1 MKIAVGL
8 SGGVDSAVAALLLKR
23 EGHDVTGITM
33 KLWREGRY
41 MGGERDACFGPGE
54 AEDIAAAEAF
64 ARNTRKSS
72 STTSAASARR
82 GGLLILASYA
92 TAT

>member
-1 MKIAVGL
+1 MERTRRFAALEKEMKIAVGL

-41 MGGERDACFGPGE
+41 RGGGRDA
-54 AEDIAAAEAF
+54 
-64 ARNTRKSS
+64 
-72 STTSAASARR
+72 
-82 GGLLILASYA
+82 
-92 TAT
+92 

>member
-23 EGHDVTGITM
+23 EGHEVTGITM

-54 AEDIAAAEAF
+54 KEDVAAAEAF
-64 ARNTRKSS
+64 CAVQLERGFSTLNFYKSLMIES
-72 STTSAASARR
+72 E
-82 GGLLILASYA
+82 G
-92 TAT
+92 